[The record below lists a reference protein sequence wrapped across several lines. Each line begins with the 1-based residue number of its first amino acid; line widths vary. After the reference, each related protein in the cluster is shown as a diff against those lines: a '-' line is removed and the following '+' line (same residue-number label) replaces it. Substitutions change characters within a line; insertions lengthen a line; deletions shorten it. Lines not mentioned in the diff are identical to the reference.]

1 MAISNPCS
9 DSACDLAPLS
19 HLRQPGTRTDQRF
32 VECPSFSIPSWQ
44 FLLLCGPVH
53 SFWCQ
58 VLLQSIVSEVD
69 AAWWALMHQLIAALR
84 TDLQL
89 PRCLQV
95 VGYLRRMQIFSEAEL
110 RLKFLQVRDSWLQS
124 ELAKIPTDDGTNV
137 AYSLKLVIYFYKY
150 LSISFWTFL
159 ILDLEIG

>member
-1 MAISNPCS
+1 
-9 DSACDLAPLS
+9 
-19 HLRQPGTRTDQRF
+19 
-32 VECPSFSIPSWQ
+32 
-44 FLLLCGPVH
+44 
-53 SFWCQ
+53 
-58 VLLQSIVSEVD
+58 
-69 AAWWALMHQLIAALR
+69 MHQLIAALR

-137 AYSLKLVIYFYKY
+137 AYILKLVIY
-150 LSISFWTFL
+150 L
-159 ILDLEIG
+159 

>member
-1 MAISNPCS
+1 MWIGKHGYIKSLLRLSLWPCS
-9 DSACDLAPLS
+9 PL
-19 HLRQPGTRTDQRF
+19 P
-32 VECPSFSIPSWQ
+32 PSPTCHPNWPAFCWVPQFSITSWQ
-44 FLLLCGPVH
+44 FLLLRGPVH

-137 AYSLKLVIYFYKY
+137 AYSLKLVIY
-150 LSISFWTFL
+150 L
-159 ILDLEIG
+159 